1 MCSISVTSWS
11 CAAPMAWWMAWASV
25 SLQSLKP
32 SSWVT
37 VSPAPACSPFLSTPP
52 PSGIFL
58 RQRISPVSNGSW
70 VWSIFINTNILYLT
84 TVHNLSFNELLY
96 KKNNTFNIF
105 SAPLYSQTYT
115 PRLYCT
121 FKLFCTVPILRTHPS
136 YILSQHVHTYTP
148 TIKLFC
154 LQAVVK
160 YYS

>member
-1 MCSISVTSWS
+1 MIHPFPTHKSLALKRRNISCPYTNIIVF
-11 CAAPMAWWMAWASV
+11 M
-25 SLQSLKP
+25 LFKL
-32 SSWVT
+32 
-37 VSPAPACSPFLSTPP
+37 
-52 PSGIFL
+52 
-58 RQRISPVSNGSW
+58 
-70 VWSIFINTNILYLT
+70 INNILYLT

-105 SAPLYSQTYT
+105 SAPIYSQTYT